1 VNPVQNSNPNSNANP
16 DEQGDGRRERQ
27 VAQRV
32 FAAEF
37 NAASHHVKEEGTYGP
52 SFVVSPFGSRVNRLF
67 AVGVLTSMEAVG
79 ASGDRWRAQV
89 VDPTGVFNV
98 YAGQY
103 EPEATAQ
110 LTEIRPPAVV
120 AIVGKS
126 RTYSPETGVT
136 YVSVRPESVHV
147 VEKADRDAWIL
158 DTARHSLQRLD
169 ALKEAQKMETPT
181 PKALED
187 LGYPKDVAEGVCKA
201 IEHYGK
207 ADLARY
213 AVLVRDALESL
224 LPGAVEKMA
233 TAPDF
238 APAATGFGAPPK
250 AAAAPHAAAPAHA
263 AKAPQPAA
271 PAKPAPG
278 SAHEDLVMALCEK
291 LDDGKGA
298 PWEDVVAE
306 AAKKGIGESE
316 VEECLNAL
324 MDKGQVYEPVLG
336 RLKRT

>member
-1 VNPVQNSNPNSNANP
+1 VNPVANAN
-16 DEQGDGRRERQ
+16 EEMQGEAGDGRAKRE

-37 NAASHHVKEEGTYGP
+37 NAAAHSFKESGDRSPT
-52 SFVVSPFGSRVNRLF
+52 FVVSPFGAKVNRLF
-67 AVGVLTSMEAVG
+67 AVGVLTSTESVG
-79 ASGDRWRAQV
+79 ASGDRYRAQV

-126 RTYSPETGVT
+126 RTYQPESGVT
-136 YVSVRPESVHV
+136 YVSVRPESIHAVA
-147 VEKADRDAWIL
+147 KADRDAWIL
-158 DTARHSLQRLD
+158 DTARHSMQRLD
-169 ALKEAQKMETPT
+169 ALREAQKMETPT

-187 LGYPKDVAEGVCKA
+187 LGFPKDVAEGVCKA

-213 AVLVRDALESL
+213 ATLIRDALESL
-224 LPGAVEKMA
+224 LPGGAEKMGA
-233 TAPDF
+233 VPEF
-238 APAATGFGAPPK
+238 APAAASMPAPKAAAPKAPAAPPK
-250 AAAAPHAAAPAHA
+250 AAA
-263 AKAPQPAA
+263 
-271 PAKPAPG
+271 
-278 SAHEDLVMALCEK
+278 SANEDVVMALCEK

-306 AAKKGIGESE
+306 AARKGIGEAE

>member
-1 VNPVQNSNPNSNANP
+1 MAAPIANNE
-16 DEQGDGRRERQ
+16 DMQQQGEGRPQRE

-37 NAASHHVKEEGTYGP
+37 NAAAHSYKESGDRSPT
-52 SFVVSPFGSRVNRLF
+52 FVVSPFGAKVNRLF
-67 AVGVLTSMEAVG
+67 AVGVLTSTESVG
-79 ASGDRWRAQV
+79 AGGDRWRAQV

-103 EPEATAQ
+103 EPEATSQ
-110 LTEIRPPAVV
+110 LMDIRPPAVV

-126 RTYSPETGVT
+126 RTYQPESGVT
-136 YVSVRPESVHV
+136 YVSIRPESIRP

-158 DTARHSLQRLD
+158 ETARHSMLRLD
-169 ALKEAQKMETPT
+169 ALKEAQKLETPT

-187 LGYPKDVAEGVCKA
+187 LGYPKEVAEGVCRA

-213 AVLVRDALESL
+213 ATLVRDALESL
-224 LPGAVEKMA
+224 LPGAAEKMA
-233 TAPDF
+233 AAPEF
-238 APAATGFGAPPK
+238 GTLAPAAPQAPKPLAAPPSTSGPK
-250 AAAAPHAAAPAHA
+250 AAAKP
-263 AKAPQPAA
+263 A
-271 PAKPAPG
+271 PAKAAENP
-278 SAHEDLVMALCEK
+278 HEETIVALVEK

-298 PWEDVVAE
+298 PWEDIVAE
-306 AAKKGIGESE
+306 AAKKQIGEAQ